1 MDAQYWLI
9 IGVAVFVGLVFLYII
24 FKLCGGRF
32 IDVLSCYRCCG
43 CFEGPCCDLWGLGG
57 RIRPRDRDYP
67 FRGSSYYDGFFDP
80 YHASRRPQANL
91 PPIVIVNSGDN
102 KNDSRRGRRGDSDG
116 DSDRTRSDSDSE
128 DEDEQKRRKKRR
140 VRSDQLER
148 VRRVN
153 DRDEFNVVV

>member
-67 FRGSSYYDGFFDP
+67 FRGNSFHDGFFDP
-80 YHASRRPQANL
+80 YHASRPQASL

-102 KNDSRRGRRGDSDG
+102 KDRGRRGDSDG
-116 DSDRTRSDSDSE
+116 DSDQTRSDSDSE